1 MTIRLFDPSAQK
13 RYEQELETYDLR
25 SNERMKDPSISSK
38 VPWPSYPKAPE
49 PFADSKEAGLV
60 PPRNGCVPMGGGYA
74 GSAMDPRNIAREVDM
89 DGNSQ
94 SAVEGYGVE
103 DVSPFKTK

>member
-25 SNERMKDPSISSK
+25 SNERMKDPSITG
-38 VPWPSYPKAPE
+38 PWPAYPKPPE
-49 PFADSKEAGLV
+49 AFADSKEQGV
-60 PPRNGCVPMGGGYA
+60 PSRSRCDVPVGGSFSGGFA
-74 GSAMDPRNIAREVDM
+74 DPRNPAREFDR
-89 DGNSQ
+89 DGSSQ
-94 SAVEGYGVE
+94 SAIEGFGVE